1 MHIFKYTFFFL
12 FLTTL
17 NTFGQIGGETTYQF
31 LELTNSARIAALGG
45 NQIALNDSQDLNLP
59 YHNPSLLSDDMH
71 DQILANYVN
80 YLTDINYGYA
90 SYSPKFNVPGN
101 VAFGVHYINYGEF
114 KEATADGVLTGN
126 TFNAAEYA
134 IHVIYSNN
142 YKKLH
147 YGVTLKPIISIFES
161 YQSFGIAADFGVSLS
176 SESGLTT
183 IGLVARNVGS
193 QITPYYENGDI
204 EPIPFDLQFGISGKL
219 QHAPVRI
226 SATFQHLNNWDL
238 AVVEQEEDSDEV
250 IFYEPQE
257 SIAKQIAR
265 HMVLGVELLP
275 SPNFTIRA
283 GYNYQ
288 RRQELRLEEVGSTVG
303 LSLGFGVKIKKFK
316 FDFATSRFHVAGSSN
331 LFSLAFA
338 L

>member
-1 MHIFKYTFFFL
+1 MPPIH
-12 FLTTL
+12 
-17 NTFGQIGGETTYQF
+17 Q
-31 LELTNSARIAALGG
+31 NSACPEMLLLAFITSIMENLGK
-45 NQIALNDSQDLNLP
+45 QPPMA
-59 YHNPSLLSDDMH
+59 M
-71 DQILANYVN
+71 
-80 YLTDINYGYA
+80 
-90 SYSPKFNVPGN
+90 
-101 VAFGVHYINYGEF
+101 
-114 KEATADGVLTGN
+114 LTGN
-126 TFNAAEYA
+126 TFKAAEYA

-142 YKKLH
+142 FKKLH

-161 YQSFGIAADFGVSLS
+161 YQSFGIAADFGLSLS

-193 QITPYYENGDI
+193 QITPYYENGNI

-238 AVVEQEEDSDEV
+238 AVVEQEEESDEV